1 MNRRAFLFAG
11 LAASTA
17 LSTAQAASGI
27 QVIYVGGLDCPYCTM
42 WKDQYRAAWLASPEY
57 SRVTWIEVDS
67 PKLREAYQDRFWP
80 GALKDVLVQIPQKNG
95 TPRFLIVEDGRLVS
109 NELGVN
115 RWEDTMTRIR
125 RLVGGSNDGR
135 A

>member
-1 MNRRAFLFAG
+1 
-11 LAASTA
+11 
-17 LSTAQAASGI
+17 
-27 QVIYVGGLDCPYCTM
+27 
-42 WKDQYRAAWLASPEY
+42 
-57 SRVTWIEVDS
+57 VTWIEVDS